1 MASVDIVVPCY
12 KYGHF
17 LRDCLPSIWSQEG
30 VDLRVLVID
39 DASPDDSY
47 AVATELAAVD
57 RRVEVVRHR
66 ENRGLIATVN
76 EGIDWAE
83 ADYFLVLSADDL
95 LVPGCLARA
104 AAVLERHPNVGLLYG
119 AELDLYTGNPIPV
132 PDATTQA
139 AAGTRLLTGAEFIAD
154 ICRAAVN
161 PVGTSTAFTRTSAQ
175 KAAGHYNPKLPHTS
189 DFEMWLRIAAISD
202 VARTEA
208 VQGIRR
214 HHGANMS
221 DFYFSIVTRD
231 YAERHAALESFFA
244 TAGAALPGAT
254 QLRNLARHNLAEE
267 AYWVG
272 LSRACRGQ
280 FALGRDLVG
289 FAFKLAPSLAV
300 LPPLGYLLRRKG
312 AFHRVVE
319 VLGAAVSG
327 KRQTQVQ

>member
-12 KYGHF
+12 KYGHY
-17 LRDCLPSIWSQEG
+17 LRDCLPSIWAQKG

-47 AVATELAAVD
+47 AIATELAATD
-57 RRVEVVRHR
+57 PRTEVVRHR

-76 EGIDWAE
+76 EGIDWAR

-104 AAVLERHPNVGLLYG
+104 TTILDQHQNIGLLYG
-119 AELDLYTGNPIPV
+119 AELDLYNDSEIPIP
-132 PDATTQA
+132 DSAHQA
-139 AAGTRLLTGAEFIAD
+139 SASTRFLSGTEFIEETCATA
-154 ICRAAVN
+154 IN
-161 PVGTSTAFTRTSAQ
+161 PVGTSTALTRTSAQ
-175 KAAGHYNPKLPHTS
+175 KAAGYYNPKLPHTS
-189 DFEMWLRIAAISD
+189 DFEMWVRIAALSD
-202 VARTEA
+202 VAKTEA

-231 YAERHAALESFFA
+231 YAERHAALESFFDTAA
-244 TAGAALPGAT
+244 TTLPDAAR
-254 QLRNLARHNLAEE
+254 LRNLARHRLAEE

-280 FALGRDLVG
+280 MKLGRDLLA
-289 FAFKLAPSLAV
+289 FATNLVPSSKV
-300 LPPLGYLLRRKG
+300 LPPLGYLYRRKDALRRI
-312 AFHRVVE
+312 AQ
-319 VLGAAVSG
+319 VLGGRAFG
-327 KRQTQVQ
+327 KRPT